1 MDCCRL
7 TTRAADVWSLWL
19 REPCFRVEDQEDH
32 TSLTG
37 PIQVLS
43 LEASKEDV
51 EMEEPKEP
59 KEPEESKEPT
69 DIKMDVEAPKNE
81 EQPQVPQT
89 PPPEETKNEDYLII
103 SPSTDTF
110 SKRLSILTTNSSPS
124 ATSVTSAPPNEPE
137 LLLLNE
143 TDSED
148 DELLQT
154 HTTRLSI
161 IHERIEEEEQ
171 ESHPEGLSSPPAPE
185 ASPKNIPPFTL
196 MNTLQPSARRLSEPL
211 PNSLPPPPHRLS
223 LPATLS
229 AVSLDQSRLS
239 SCLSPPVSPLPD
251 PTPTSQRSSPIQAQ
265 KRPYEP
271 DSPSPHPVLK
281 QEGPQHTSQLLE
293 ESLNSSFYSI
303 LNQSMTATHI
313 QTETNP
319 ANTQR
324 AMFDQ
329 ILTVFKNSTREVQY
343 SICNDYLQSIYSI
356 LKRCTAM
363 VDSLDADSIQLLF
376 QILYTNIDA
385 IQEQSQ
391 V

>member
-1 MDCCRL
+1 M
-7 TTRAADVWSLWL
+7 
-19 REPCFRVEDQEDH
+19 EDQEDH

-59 KEPEESKEPT
+59 EESKEPT
-69 DIKMDVEAPKNE
+69 DVKMDVEAPKNE

-143 TDSED
+143 TDSEE

-251 PTPTSQRSSPIQAQ
+251 PTPTPQRSSPIQAQ